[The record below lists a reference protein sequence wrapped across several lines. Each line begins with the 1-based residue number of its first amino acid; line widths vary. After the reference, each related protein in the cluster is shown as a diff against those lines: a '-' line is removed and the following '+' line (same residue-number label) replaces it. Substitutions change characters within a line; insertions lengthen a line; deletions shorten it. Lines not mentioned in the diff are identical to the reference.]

1 MFTENN
7 YLEKLEPYKS
17 YFVDSTFSIEKY
29 NFQIKRL
36 NLTKLGYDYLIKYVD
51 FEKLKELE
59 KDIKY

>member
-1 MFTENN
+1 MKRKMKK
-7 YLEKLEPYKS
+7 KLLKETSNTKS
-17 YFVDSTFSIEKY
+17 EYNFCFEKY

>member
-1 MFTENN
+1 MC
-7 YLEKLEPYKS
+7 
-17 YFVDSTFSIEKY
+17 IEKY

>member
-1 MFTENN
+1 MKETSNT
-7 YLEKLEPYKS
+7 KS
-17 YFVDSTFSIEKY
+17 EYNFCIEKY